1 VRYVIIGNCIAA
13 AGAVEGIRSYDQKG
27 EITIIDGERRGCY
40 SRPLISYLLA
50 GSKGAAGLHYR
61 SEAFF
66 ARNQARVIP
75 ARAVRI
81 DPPAGQLELDDG
93 MMIDYDRLLLA
104 TGASPLI
111 PELPG
116 IEHPRV
122 KTLYTWKDAEEIAAL
137 VETGATAVILGSG
150 LIGLKAAE
158 ALHQRGM
165 KVVIVEK
172 QEQILPRLLSPWS
185 ATIALRHLQ
194 EQGIQVLTGH
204 QAVSISE
211 SGEVELDH
219 GAKIP
224 AQLVIVAVGNR
235 PNQSLAREAGLKT
248 GKGIIVNQY
257 LQTSDPDI
265 WAAGDVI
272 ETHNILSGAAEVM
285 ALLPLAHLE
294 GYLAGCNMAGQAVRY
309 PGAIF
314 LNAVHFMGMHIIAA
328 GEPNRSG
335 TVLQWQQGSSS
346 LEMTI
351 DGDYL
356 LRYIAI
362 NLPGITGP
370 LTAIVEQQIRI
381 ELKEWQE
388 FIREPSMAS
397 LPAAYWAEMRR
408 WEEHGGLRCG

>member
-1 VRYVIIGNCIAA
+1 MI
-13 AGAVEGIRSYDQKG
+13 
-27 EITIIDGERRGCY
+27 RRGNHHN
-40 SRPLISYLLA
+40 RWRKARLLQPPLDKLPP
-50 GSKGAAGLHYR
+50 GRQQGAAGLHYR

-235 PNQSLAREAGLKT
+235 PNQ
-248 GKGIIVNQY
+248 
-257 LQTSDPDI
+257 P
-265 WAAGDVI
+265 W
-272 ETHNILSGAAEVM
+272 
-285 ALLPLAHLE
+285 
-294 GYLAGCNMAGQAVRY
+294 
-309 PGAIF
+309 PG
-314 LNAVHFMGMHIIAA
+314 
-328 GEPNRSG
+328 R
-335 TVLQWQQGSSS
+335 
-346 LEMTI
+346 
-351 DGDYL
+351 
-356 LRYIAI
+356 
-362 NLPGITGP
+362 PG
-370 LTAIVEQQIRI
+370 
-381 ELKEWQE
+381 
-388 FIREPSMAS
+388 
-397 LPAAYWAEMRR
+397 
-408 WEEHGGLRCG
+408 